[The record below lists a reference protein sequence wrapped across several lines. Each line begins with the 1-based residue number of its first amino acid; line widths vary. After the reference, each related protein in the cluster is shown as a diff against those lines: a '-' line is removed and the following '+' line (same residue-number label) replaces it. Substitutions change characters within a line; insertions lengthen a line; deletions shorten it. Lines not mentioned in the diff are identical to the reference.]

1 MTDVKLNI
9 PPLYT
14 NNSHIDVPT
23 FDDEMCLI
31 SQFELLHLR
40 IDWFE
45 NIVSLYIGE
54 LSIKSTK
61 CSLSIRS

>member
-1 MTDVKLNI
+1 MTDVELNI

-23 FDDEMCLI
+23 FDDETCLI

-40 IDWFE
+40 IDWLK
-45 NIVSLYIGE
+45 I
-54 LSIKSTK
+54 
-61 CSLSIRS
+61 